1 MLFTNIFLIAQLR
14 LIFLLATNGTYQE
27 YLIVNKFIVD
37 SSRLYKVVHLVP
49 CDVIGGVESAAST
62 MVSLQS
68 EKIDFNVEYLYKK
81 IPQAKGINAFYN
93 LFLLLPAVWRL
104 HSLKPDILIVSL
116 WRSSLVGVLVK
127 LLRPGIKLVTFI
139 HSERDVHLLDYFF
152 TRASMLLSHQIWAD
166 SEATIKGRLSPAQRG
181 RSRVISFVCRRFEAL
196 PLPILQP
203 TFIFWGRITH
213 QKGLDRAIRLFAEV
227 YKKRPEARFMIVGP
241 DGGVLSDLKK
251 LCWELDLA
259 DSVTFLGAAS
269 HDQIVRYAAQ
279 AFFYLQTS
287 LLEGMAMSV
296 VEAMQM
302 GLVPV
307 VTPVGEIASY
317 SEDGRNAVIV
327 ESDDKAVEDILSL
340 LGSNERYQAL
350 RTSAIQTWK
359 DKPLYRESVLEA
371 CQMLIKGDLSLK
383 KRVR

>member
-1 MLFTNIFLIAQLR
+1 MLVEKKNIH
-14 LIFLLATNGTYQE
+14 
-27 YLIVNKFIVD
+27 
-37 SSRLYKVVHLVP
+37 KVVHLVP
-49 CDVIGGVESAAST
+49 LDVIGGVESAART
-62 MVSLQS
+62 MVSVQ
-68 EKIDFNVEYLYKK
+68 EEQIDFNVEYIYKK
-81 IPQAKGINAFYN
+81 ISQSKGIKLLYN
-93 LFLLLPAVWRL
+93 LLLLLPTVWRL
-104 HSLKPDILIVSL
+104 QSLKPDILIVSL

-139 HSERDVHLLDYFF
+139 HLERDVHLFDYLF
-152 TRASMLLSHQIWAD
+152 TRVSLLFSHQIWAD
-166 SEATIKGRLSPAQRG
+166 SEATIKGRLSPAQRQ
-181 RSRVISFVCRRFEAL
+181 RSRVISFVCRRIEAL
-196 PLPILQP
+196 PPKMTAP
-203 TFIFWGRITH
+203 VFIFWGRITH
-213 QKGLDRAIRLFAEV
+213 QKGLDRAIRIFAAV
-227 YKKRPEARFMIVGP
+227 YKKKTDARFLIVGP

-251 LCWELDLA
+251 LCFELDLA
-259 DSVTFLGAAS
+259 ESVTFLGAAS

-279 AFFYLQTS
+279 ALFYLQTS
-287 LLEGMAMSV
+287 LIEGMAMSV